1 MASLACDKAGMTCC
15 LEINHNPFVL
25 MQALFALFEIT
36 RPLNVAIAGIS
47 IWVAAALIEPFD
59 FTFAVACAMI
69 SGMLIAAGANVVND
83 LCDLDI
89 DRINRP
95 QRVLPSERLMPAAA
109 LTFTIFLLACGN
121 FFSIFINKA
130 ALTIAVGS
138 SILLVVYSLWLKRQ
152 PLTGNL
158 AISAATALAFIY
170 GAVAAQAG
178 LSRADAADGIL
189 GMSSM
194 NDVVTLARSWH
205 RDWRAGIF
213 PAVFSFLF
221 HFGREVIKDIE
232 DQAGDQAMR
241 ARTLPLVYGLGAAQ
255 AAATVAFVILIL
267 ATLLPFYLGIY
278 NTTYLWI
285 VIGGVDLVLGASIY
299 VLWKNPAPPRMRQLS
314 AVLKADMLVGL
325 AAIYLGR

>member
-1 MASLACDKAGMTCC
+1 
-15 LEINHNPFVL
+15 
-25 MQALFALFEIT
+25 MQTLLALFEIT
-36 RPLNVAIAGIS
+36 RPVNVAITGLS
-47 IWVAAALIEPFD
+47 ILVAAALVEPFD
-59 FTFAVACAMI
+59 FTIAVAGAMI
-69 SGMLIAAGANVVND
+69 SGMLIAAGANVIND
-83 LCDLDI
+83 LCDIDI

-95 QRVLPSERLMPAAA
+95 QRVLPSGRLTPTAAR
-109 LTFTIFLLACGN
+109 TFTIFLLACGN
-121 FFSIFINKA
+121 FFSIFINTT

-138 SILLVVYSLWLKRQ
+138 STLLIVYSLWLKRQ

-158 AISAATALAFIY
+158 AVSAATALAFIY

-178 LSRADAADGIL
+178 LSRADASDGIL

-194 NDVVTLARSWH
+194 HDVVTHASPWH
-205 RDWRAGIF
+205 GDWRAGIF
-213 PAVFSFLF
+213 PAAFSFLF

-232 DQAGDQAMR
+232 DRAGDQAMR

-255 AAATVAFVILIL
+255 ATATAAFVMLIL

-285 VIGGVDLVLGASIY
+285 VIGGVDLVLVATIY
-299 VLWKNPAPPRMRQLS
+299 FLWKNPAPPRLRQIS

-325 AAIYLGR
+325 AAIYFGR

>member
-1 MASLACDKAGMTCC
+1 MRTLYSLF
-15 LEINHNPFVL
+15 L
-25 MQALFALFEIT
+25 IT
-36 RPLNVAIAGIS
+36 RPLNVAITGLS
-47 IWVAAALIEPFD
+47 ILVAAALVEPFD
-59 FTFAVACAMI
+59 FTFAIAGAMI
-69 SGMLIAAGANVVND
+69 SGMLIAAGANVIND

-95 QRVLPSERLMPAAA
+95 QRVLPSGRLTPASARV
-109 LTFTIFLLACGN
+109 FTIFLLACGN
-121 FFSIFINKA
+121 FFSIFINTA
-130 ALTIAVGS
+130 ATVIAVGS
-138 SILLVVYSLWLKRQ
+138 STLLIVYSLRLKRQ

-158 AISAATALAFIY
+158 AVSAATALAFIY

-178 LSRADAADGIL
+178 LSRVDASDGIL
-189 GMSSM
+189 GTSSM
-194 NDVVTLARSWH
+194 NDIVTRASSWH
-205 RDWRAGIF
+205 GDWRAGIF

-255 AAATVAFVILIL
+255 AAATVAFMILIL
-267 ATLLPFYLGIY
+267 ATQLPFYIGIY

-285 VIGGVDLVLGASIY
+285 VIGGVDLVLIAAIY
-299 VLWKNPAPPRMRQLS
+299 LLWKNPIQDRMRQIS

-325 AAIYLGR
+325 AAIYFGR